1 MPTHYIPN
9 SPRKGVKGGKGRGGE
24 GRGQSQRDGPLPIL
38 WCSLSRVSFKDF
50 VV

>member
-9 SPRKGVKGGKGRGGE
+9 SPRKGVKGGEGRGGKGSKPE
-24 GRGQSQRDGPLPIL
+24 GWP
-38 WCSLSRVSFKDF
+38 FANF